1 MNKITITSISLI
13 IVIAIAAFS
22 FSNEKSI
29 VETKINVG
37 SDSTNSLKQLI
48 DLNSINSDLD
58 KVEKSLFFNI
68 KGRYNGTTTKSRLSE
83 SKLIKDFVPGYPV
96 GWVSDYV
103 SIEMIFNKNDDE
115 YILNSA
121 NDTLTPEQRE
131 LINSLDIND
140 NVSIRV
146 AYKYKNPATNEM
158 EYRNMK
164 DISLVVV
171 PEFSAMPVFGYD
183 ILIQYLEENSLSEI
197 PASLQ
202 NKMDQLVIHFSI
214 NELGE
219 INNVIVKQSSGFI
232 EVDELILDLTN
243 SLRNW
248 TPAKDNNGNAVLQ
261 DFILTFGNIQFG
273 C

>member
-1 MNKITITSISLI
+1 MNKITITSILLI

-22 FSNEKSI
+22 FSNEKSVAVTEKTI
-29 VETKINVG
+29 IG
-37 SDSTNSLKQLI
+37 DSTDTLKQLI
-48 DLNSINSDLD
+48 DLNFINFDLG
-58 KVEKSLFFNI
+58 KVEKNLFFNI
-68 KGRYNGTTTKSRLSE
+68 RGRYNGTTTKSRLSE
-83 SKLIKDFVPGYPV
+83 SKLIKDFVPGYPTE
-96 GWVSDYV
+96 WVSDYV

-115 YILNSA
+115 YILHSA

-140 NVSIRV
+140 NVSIRI
-146 AYKYKNPATNEM
+146 AYKSKNAATNET

-183 ILIQYLEENSLSEI
+183 ILIQYLEENSLSKI
-197 PASLQ
+197 PTSLQ
-202 NKMDQLVIHFSI
+202 KKMDQLIIHFSI

-248 TPAKDNNGNAVLQ
+248 IPAKDNNGNAVLQ

>member
-1 MNKITITSISLI
+1 MNKMTITSILLI

-22 FSNEKSI
+22 FSNEKS
-29 VETKINVG
+29 VVLTKKTIIG
-37 SDSTNSLKQLI
+37 DSTDTLKQLI
-48 DLNSINSDLD
+48 DLNFINFDLD
-58 KVEKSLFFNI
+58 KVEKNLFFNI
-68 KGRYNGTTTKSRLSE
+68 RGRYIGTTTKSRLSG
-83 SKLIKDFVPGYPV
+83 SKLIKDFVPGYPTD
-96 GWVSDYV
+96 WVSDYV
-103 SIEMIFNKNDDE
+103 SVKMTINKDDHE
-115 YILNSA
+115 YILHSS
-121 NDTLTPEQRE
+121 NDTLTKEQKE

-140 NVSIRV
+140 TVSIRV
-146 AYKYKNPATNEM
+146 AYKCKNAATNET
-158 EYRNMK
+158 EFRNMK

-183 ILIQYLEENSLSEI
+183 LLIEYLEENSLGEI
-197 PASLQ
+197 PTSLQ
-202 NKMDQLVIHFSI
+202 NKMDQLIIHFSV

-219 INNVIVKQSSGFI
+219 INNAIVKQSSGFI

-243 SLRNW
+243 SFRNW

>member
-1 MNKITITSISLI
+1 MTITSILLI

-22 FSNEKSI
+22 FSNEKSVVVTEKTI
-29 VETKINVG
+29 IG
-37 SDSTNSLKQLI
+37 DSTDTLKQLI
-48 DLNSINSDLD
+48 DLNFINFDLH

-68 KGRYNGTTTKSRLSE
+68 RGRYIGTTTKSRLSE
-83 SKLIKDFVPGYPV
+83 SKLIKDFVPGYPTD
-96 GWVSDYV
+96 WISYYV
-103 SIEMIFNKNDDE
+103 SIEMIINKNGVE
-115 YILNSA
+115 YIMHSA
-121 NDTLTPEQRE
+121 NDTLTPEQSE

-140 NVSIRV
+140 NLSIRV

-164 DISLVVV
+164 DISLIVV

-183 ILIQYLEENSLSEI
+183 LLIEYLEENSLDKI
-197 PASLQ
+197 PAPLQ
-202 NKMDQLVIHFSI
+202 NKMDQLIIHFSV

-219 INNVIVKQSSGFI
+219 INNAFIKQSSGFI

-248 TPAKDNNGNAVLQ
+248 TPAKDGNGKAVLQ

>member
-1 MNKITITSISLI
+1 MNKITITSILLI

-22 FSNEKSI
+22 FSGEKPI
-29 VETKINVG
+29 VETKKNVV
-37 SDSTNSLKQLI
+37 SDSTDILKQLI
-48 DLNSINSDLD
+48 DLNFINFDLD
-58 KVEKSLFFNI
+58 KVEKNLFFNI
-68 KGRYNGTTTKSRLSE
+68 RGRYNGTTTKSRLSE
-83 SKLIKDFVPGYPV
+83 SKLIKDFVPGYPTD
-96 GWVSDYV
+96 WVSDYV

-115 YILNSA
+115 YILHST

-146 AYKYKNPATNEM
+146 AYKYKNPATNET

-183 ILIQYLEENSLSEI
+183 LLIEYLEENSLSKI
-197 PASLQ
+197 PATLQ
-202 NKMDQLVIHFSI
+202 NKMDQLIIYFNVD
-214 NELGE
+214 ELGE

-243 SLRNW
+243 NFRNW
-248 TPAKDNNGNAVLQ
+248 TPAQDNNGNTVLQ

>member
-22 FSNEKSI
+22 FSSEKPVI
-29 VETKINVG
+29 ETKKNVV
-37 SDSTNSLKQLI
+37 SDSTDTLKRLI
-48 DLNSINSDLD
+48 YLNFINSDLG

-68 KGRYNGTTTKSRLSE
+68 RGRYNGTTTKSRLSE

-96 GWVSDYV
+96 GWVSNYV

-131 LINSLDIND
+131 FINSLDIND

-183 ILIQYLEENSLSEI
+183 ILIQYLEKNSLSEI
-197 PASLQ
+197 PISLQ

-219 INNVIVKQSSGFI
+219 INNAIVKQSSGFI

>member
-1 MNKITITSISLI
+1 MNKMTITSILLI

-22 FSNEKSI
+22 FSNQKSVVVTEKTI
-29 VETKINVG
+29 IG
-37 SDSTNSLKQLI
+37 DSTDTLKQLI
-48 DLNSINSDLD
+48 DLNFINFDLD

-68 KGRYNGTTTKSRLSE
+68 RGRYIGTTTKSSLSE
-83 SKLIKDFVPGYPV
+83 SKLIKDFVPGYPTD
-96 GWVSDYV
+96 WVSDYV
-103 SIEMIFNKNDDE
+103 SIEMIINKNGGQ
-115 YILNSA
+115 YIMHSA
-121 NDTLTPEQRE
+121 NDTLTHEQSE
-131 LINSLDIND
+131 LINSLEIND
-140 NVSIRV
+140 SVLIRV
-146 AYKYKNPATNEM
+146 AYKYKNAATNDT

-183 ILIQYLEENSLSEI
+183 ILIQSLEENSFGEI

-202 NKMDQLVIHFSI
+202 NEMDQLIIHFSV
-214 NELGE
+214 NKLGE
-219 INNVIVKQSSGFI
+219 INNAFIKQSSGFI

-248 TPAKDNNGNAVLQ
+248 TPAKDSKGKVVLQ